1 MTTPISIVTQPA
13 GLEPSVA
20 DEGEK
25 LLSQWQL
32 VRRRFFRHR
41 LAVIGLVV
49 LIVLMVACFGASW
62 LAPYGKN
69 EQDLLRPTAGPNAD
83 HLFGV
88 DELGRDYFSEVLF
101 AGQISLKVAL
111 TVALLS
117 SIIGTTL
124 GAIAGYFGRWADNV
138 LMRLTDLFLVV
149 PSIAILAVAIKR
161 FGNNDRTISLVLAAV
176 LWMTIARVVRG
187 QVLSIREKE
196 YIDAARVGGASSRR
210 IIVRHILP
218 NMVGPILVN
227 ASLAIVFAIVA
238 ESTLSFL
245 GFGVQPP
252 NSSWG
257 LLLSQ
262 AAGTVGTNK
271 GYLIIFPGL
280 MLLLVVLCVN
290 FIGDGLRDAFDPQ
303 AKH

>member
-1 MTTPISIVTQPA
+1 MTDTLDPA
-13 GLEPSVA
+13 AVDLLVETES
-20 DEGEK
+20 EK
-25 LLSQWQL
+25 TFTQWQL
-32 VRRRFFRHR
+32 VRRRFLRHR
-41 LAVIGLVV
+41 LAVIGTVVLLVV
-49 LIVLMVACFGASW
+49 MVSCFGAGW
-62 LAPYGKN
+62 VAPYPRNQQNLLLEVHGPTGK
-69 EQDLLRPTAGPNAD
+69 

-88 DELGRDYFSEVLF
+88 DELGRDYLTEVLY
-101 AGQISLKVAL
+101 AGQISLKLAL

-117 SIIGTTL
+117 SLIGTAL
-124 GAIAGYFGRWADNV
+124 GAVAGFFGKLLDNL
-138 LMRLTDLFLVV
+138 LMRLTDLFLMI
-149 PSIAILAVAIKR
+149 PSIAVLAVAIKK
-161 FGNNDRTISLVLAAV
+161 FGNNDRTISLVLAGL

-187 QVLSIREKE
+187 QVLALREKE
-196 YIDAARVGGASSRR
+196 FVDAARASGATNGR

-252 NSSWG
+252 KSSWG

-262 AAGTVGTNK
+262 AEGTVGTSK
-271 GYLIIFPGL
+271 SFLIMFPGM

-303 AKH
+303 AKQ